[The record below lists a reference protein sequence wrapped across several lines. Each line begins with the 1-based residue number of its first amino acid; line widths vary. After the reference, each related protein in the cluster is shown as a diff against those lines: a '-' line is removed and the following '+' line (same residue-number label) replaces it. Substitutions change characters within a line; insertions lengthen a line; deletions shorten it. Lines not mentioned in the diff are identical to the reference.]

1 MTISLIIT
9 PIHHRFTPPIRPCV
23 SPSPHKNL
31 NIDDLIYRL
40 LTLSTLVWDKLLNF
54 LDPLPLSISVA
65 LVINVL
71 LYLFRSD
78 EVFKREHCNVSCHWT
93 VRSTTDLKAG
103 AARRAANPTGLT
115 PTASRGTNR

>member
-9 PIHHRFTPPIRPCV
+9 PIHHRFTPPIRPCAN
-23 SPSPHKNL
+23 PSPYKNL

-40 LTLSTLVWDKLLNF
+40 LTLSTLVWDKSLHF

-71 LYLFRSD
+71 LYLL
-78 EVFKREHCNVSCHWT
+78 EVMRYLSENTAMC
-93 VRSTTDLKAG
+93 LG
-103 AARRAANPTGLT
+103 TGL
-115 PTASRGTNR
+115 